1 MTHVAEVV
9 TADMA
14 SESTASRDDAAR
26 ALWAEHYPRLAGWC
40 ASLVGDVDTAHDI
53 AADSFERLLG
63 RWSGVDDPR
72 AYLYVIATNRVR
84 DHWRK
89 QRRDRELAGRLRPT
103 EHETTSQA
111 VDPWLKDLVMQLPDR
126 LRRPVL
132 LHYYADLPVAEVARA
147 LHRPVGTI
155 KRALFEGRAK
165 LLDQINLTDRD
176 EEKGEA

>member
-1 MTHVAEVV
+1 MTQVTEVV
-9 TADMA
+9 TADISA
-14 SESTASRDDAAR
+14 ESTASRDDAAR

-40 ASLVGDVDTAHDI
+40 ASLVGDVDLAHDI

-89 QRRDRELAGRLRPT
+89 QRRDRDLLSKLRPT
-103 EHETTSQA
+103 DHDTTSQA

-132 LHYYADLPVAEVARA
+132 LHYYADLPVTEVARA
-147 LHRPVGTI
+147 LHRPTGTI
-155 KRALFEGRAK
+155 KRALSEGRA
-165 LLDQINLTDRD
+165 LLLKQIQAG
-176 EEKGEA
+176 EEEA